1 MHLRNTSL
9 VAVAVALALAAPAG
23 QAQDYGQLKW
33 SGDVYMK
40 FLDGNRQHNF
50 SMSNTVETTPGESG
64 GDQGQGMEVDLK
76 LSSQISKQVEFYARI
91 QSRIHRAFWANYNG
105 FAVPGR
111 PNQSAPN
118 SCTEEDPRC
127 NWYVKLRGARV
138 IITPGYDWIDSAS
151 IGSNDW
157 GMFDPWTRGQTRYI
171 DRDNFNGFLFQGSA
185 AEKTLRWDIA
195 RISLPSY
202 AGAGYTTGDL
212 FANDANWVAQ
222 LKYAPGPDWNAALI
236 TSYAYDNEV
245 DPADTNNLNGTSTI
259 TRWDNLVAG
268 VRGQYSGF
276 GFMDIQG
283 SYYYST
289 YDLADGVCD
298 PDSIASCRF
307 SPLLKEGA
315 DDDAFYI
322 NIEVPELFLDGLSLS
337 AQLFDIGADY
347 MSIGAARRE
356 SDVLLTEG
364 QEGTW
369 QWLSPDYNF
378 GNRKNGNSMAGIGW
392 GGWNGTTQQVVSVM
406 ADNDF
411 TDFDDTAAYS
421 VIGWK
426 GVTVVPKYV
435 IGDWEFSG
443 EYSYIDFN
451 TNWQACGGADKD
463 VGCIYPRLDGT
474 HSWGLGGD
482 YRSPYAPYQDREMQI
497 FALKAK
503 YTLDLG
509 NGVDLMARYKWISDE
524 DDRVTDPSKLTD
536 AYDGFP
542 LATAEL
548 NPDWIPNVGLN
559 GCLECDDRRADY
571 DTFGVSA
578 GYQIFPELYA
588 TLIYEHHQVE
598 LIDGTIDVA
607 PVAAGFEL
615 SNDYGF
621 AEYMTG
627 KHVKDRLGL
636 NFSYILSG
644 VEFGG
649 TIDYFWGSFEPYFY
663 TDSDGRRVEL
673 IPRQGASYVSTPM
686 GNISIDEVSLRHY
699 RMKIWMKV
707 NF

>member
-33 SGDVYMK
+33 SGSVYMK

-50 SMSNTVETTPGESG
+50 SMSNSVETTPGESG
-64 GDQGQGMEVDLK
+64 GDQGQGMELDLK
-76 LSSQISKQVEFYARI
+76 LSSQLSKQVEFYARI

-111 PNQSAPN
+111 PNQSAPD
-118 SCTEEDPRC
+118 SCDEADPRC

-157 GMFDPWTRGQTRYI
+157 GMFDPWTRGKTRYI

-212 FANDANWVAQ
+212 FANDANWVGQ

-236 TSYAYDNEV
+236 TSYTYDNEV
-245 DPADTNNLNGTSTI
+245 DPDDPNYLNGAGTI

-298 PDSIASCRF
+298 PNSLASCRY
-307 SPLLKEGA
+307 SPLLKDGA

-322 NIEVPELFLDGLSLS
+322 NIEVPELFLEGLSLS
-337 AQLFDIGADY
+337 AQLFDIGAEY
-347 MSIGAARRE
+347 QSIGAARRE
-356 SDVLLTEG
+356 ADVLLTEG

-369 QWLSPDYNF
+369 QWMFPDYNV
-378 GNRKNGNSMAGIGW
+378 GNRKNPVTFRGIGW
-392 GGWNGTTQQVVSVM
+392 GGWNGTTQQVVSGL
-406 ADNDF
+406 ADNEF
-411 TDFDDTAAYS
+411 TDFDEPAAYS

-451 TNWQACGGADKD
+451 SNWQACGGADKD
-463 VGCIYPRLDGT
+463 VGCIYPRMDGT

-482 YRSPYAPYQDREMQI
+482 IRSPYAPYQDREMQI
-497 FALKAK
+497 FALRAK

-509 NGVDLMARYKWISDE
+509 KGVDLMARYKWISDE

-542 LATAEL
+542 LAGGAL

-559 GCLECDDRRADY
+559 GCLECDDRQADF
-571 DTFGVSA
+571 DTFGLSA
-578 GYQIFPELYA
+578 GYQLLPELYA
-588 TLIYEHHQVE
+588 TLIYEHHEVE

-607 PVAAGFEL
+607 PVGVASEL
-615 SNDYGF
+615 GNDFGYI
-621 AEYMTG
+621 EYMTG
-627 KHVKDRLGL
+627 KHTKDRLGL

-649 TIDYFWGSFEPYFY
+649 TIDYFWGTYEPYFY

-673 IPRQGASYVSTPM
+673 IPRQGATYISTPM
-686 GNISIDEVSLRHY
+686 GNISTDEVSLGHY

-707 NF
+707 AF